1 MIHTTLACA
10 KEFQIF
16 FGIELGTFTYKK
28 KPILLKS
35 SLSFGI

>member
-1 MIHTTLACA
+1 MC
-10 KEFQIF
+10 QGIF
-16 FGIELGTFTYKK
+16 KKIGIELGTFTYKK